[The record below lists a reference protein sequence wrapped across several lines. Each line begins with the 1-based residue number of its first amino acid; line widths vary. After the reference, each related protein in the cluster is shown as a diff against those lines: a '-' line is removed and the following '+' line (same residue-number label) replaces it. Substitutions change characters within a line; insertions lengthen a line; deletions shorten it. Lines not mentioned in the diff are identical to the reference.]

1 MIPTNNIPDLTF
13 SRAQQAS
20 QPALKL
26 LRRSSVSSTTQRQ
39 NSYNNNK
46 QRRPNPPA
54 FTYDFLSQGSSS
66 SLFIPILSDTMNNF
80 FQATKTMEEEIMLP
94 SRLKDIPVEGIKQK
108 IPFLSLIRQFD
119 FCFKELVFDNAVQPD
134 NWHDIYT
141 FVRDM
146 RNQLQRSYPFATDD
160 DDDDNNNNSKEQHR
174 KQSNDDEGII
184 IPYHDNNQ
192 FSSASS
198 TTSSDEFDRSSTSST
213 STPYET
219 IKDELKCHY
228 YGLFRTLD
236 TLMSM
241 ANRVTEKYREESTF

>member
-1 MIPTNNIPDLTF
+1 MKGNCSTMTPTNSTSDLTF
-13 SRAQQAS
+13 SRAQQTS

-39 NSYNNNK
+39 NFCNNNK
-46 QRRPNPPA
+46 RCRPNPSA
-54 FTYDFLSQGSSS
+54 STYDFLSQGSSS
-66 SLFIPILSDTMNNF
+66 SLSIPILSDTMNNF
-80 FQATKTMEEEIMLP
+80 FQATKTMEEEILLP
-94 SRLKDIPVEGIKQK
+94 SRLKDIPVE
-108 IPFLSLIRQFD
+108 
-119 FCFKELVFDNAVQPD
+119 ELVFDNAVQPD

-141 FVRDM
+141 FVRGM
-146 RNQLQRSYPFATDD
+146 RNQLQRSYPFATD

-198 TTSSDEFDRSSTSST
+198 TTSSDEFDRSSTSSA

-219 IKDELKCHY
+219 IKGELKCHY

>member
-46 QRRPNPPA
+46 QRRPNPPG

-94 SRLKDIPVEGIKQK
+94 SRLKDIPVE
-108 IPFLSLIRQFD
+108 
-119 FCFKELVFDNAVQPD
+119 ELVFDNAVQPD